1 MSRISSYSKV
11 IVRGLLVAAV
21 VVFALSFL
29 SSNYGRRLSNEVD
42 KVGSAL
48 HKRQKII
55 EQYAIKALEANGEWT
70 DMDDLPEDMV
80 IYCYRNDS
88 LCSWTHQFPISNDA
102 IRAYSFS
109 YRLQYRN
116 DRNVYST
123 PLAYIGVKEQY
134 VNLGSSWYIVNT
146 QISND
151 FSVKVVTGIL
161 VRTEYP
167 SDYLKDRVN
176 RHLRIGDGFTTESIH
191 NDDSAIVYGIE
202 GEPLFS
208 IVSEDLTSFSGV
220 GSPLIWIS
228 FLLLL
233 IAAFLNHFRKHD
245 RTSFLWTLA
254 ALALVRIASAVYV
267 NTTAN
272 PGEIFSPIYYA
283 DTAFFN
289 SLGNLLIN
297 STLISLAAYSFFTLR
312 YSMYRKLQKASR
324 KSRAAAMAGLVAA
337 AILLVLYCFYFL
349 KSLALNS
356 NINLELFKLSELS
369 LYSLLCYFSYAMLVL
384 ALLLMMQLI
393 RVFSSGLRHPSMFSW
408 KNMIGYIVF
417 VALSSVVIIGLYGRE
432 KAFESNRVRTTK
444 LAVDRDLSME
454 VELIDIEQ
462 QINNDSFIGVLTSV
476 KATDLIRNRLLDR
489 YISANIV
496 QQYDIVITVCAP
508 DNLLDLRTGAEPVG
522 CFQFY
527 DDMLAQYGVPLF
539 TGSNISFI
547 NNFDGKTTYLGTFSF
562 IDADDLVVSR
572 LFILFTS
579 KYQNAR
585 AGNSLELLGIQ
596 QPRNTYVPSRYSFAK
611 YHNGR
616 LVTGDGAYSYPVSP
630 ESFGTKEGYYQT
642 NLGGYTHFVNKISG
656 EDVVIL
662 SHMRQPLFTHVVSF
676 SYLVIFLGLFVLLFT
691 RWARQ
696 SKQIL
701 LPKHSLRRK
710 VTFLVIGSMVVALLS
725 MGIGSVS
732 YVARLNI
739 QNTNETAQDKLNM
752 VCKALSEHCQYAMLY
767 NDVLTPELSAAITQ
781 VSGISGSD
789 VSLYDTKGSLLTTT
803 KPEIYEQLIAGK
815 RMNHKA
821 FREICLNRSTS
832 YMTVESLAGM
842 TYYSL
847 YAPLFNADG
856 DMVAIVN
863 IPYTKQTGDVRETA
877 VSTISTIV
885 NIYLVL
891 LIAAILIGSFMANSI
906 ARPLAEIK
914 SKIDRLALSG
924 TNRHIKY
931 KNTKDEL
938 GVLIKSYNNMVD
950 ALEESTRRLA
960 QQEREQAWK
969 EMARQIAHEIKNPL
983 TPMRLSIQYLMRLKN
998 ENVPGW
1004 EEKLEKISKSLLEQI
1019 DTLSETATEFSSF
1032 SKSFSEQISTVDLDQ
1047 VIRESAVLFDNR
1059 QNVSVRYLQNVED
1072 ALVEARR
1079 SQLSRVFV
1087 NLITN
1092 SIQAIE
1098 GSGIEYGQIKITLD
1112 GNPDTGYVVM
1122 IEDNGPG
1129 VSEENLPKLFTP
1141 NFTTKSGGNGLGLA
1155 ISRNI
1160 IEQAKG
1166 EISYSKSSLG
1176 GACFTIKL
1184 PAY

>member
-1 MSRISSYSKV
+1 MKRISSYSRDV
-11 IVRGLLVAAV
+11 VRWLLVAAV
-21 VVFALSFL
+21 VAFALSFF
-29 SSNYGRRLSNEVD
+29 SSNYGRRLSNEVE
-42 KVGSAL
+42 KVGDAL

-55 EQYAIKALEANGEWT
+55 ERYAIKALEAKGEWI

-80 IYCYRNDS
+80 IYCYRNDT

-102 IRAYSFS
+102 IKAYSFS

-146 QISND
+146 QISRD

-167 SDYLKDRVN
+167 SNYLKDHVN
-176 RHLRIGDGFTTESIH
+176 RHLHIGEGFTTESIH

-208 IVSEDLTSFSGV
+208 IVSEALTSFSGV
-220 GSPLIWIS
+220 GSPLVWIS

-233 IAAFLNHFRKHD
+233 VAAFLNHFRRHD
-245 RTSFLWTLA
+245 KASFLWTLA
-254 ALALVRIASAVYV
+254 ALAFVRIASAVYV
-267 NTTAN
+267 NTVAN

-297 STLISLAAYSFFTLR
+297 SALISLAVYSFFTLR
-312 YSMYRKLQKASR
+312 YNMYRKMQDASHR
-324 KSRAAAMAGLVAA
+324 SRVATMAGLTSVAV
-337 AILLVLYCFYFL
+337 LLVLYCFYFL

-369 LYSLLCYFSYAMLVL
+369 LYSLLCYFGYAMIVL
-384 ALLLMMQLI
+384 ALLLMIQLI
-393 RVFSSGLRHPSMFSW
+393 LFFSSRWRHSSMFSW
-408 KNMIGYIVF
+408 KNMVGYIVF
-417 VALSSVVIIGLYGRE
+417 VALSCVVTVGLYGSE

-454 VELIDIEQ
+454 VELIEIEQ

-489 YISANIV
+489 YISADIV
-496 QQYDIVITVCAP
+496 QQYDIEIAVCAP
-508 DNLLDLRTGAEPVG
+508 GNLLDLRTGAEPVG

-527 DDMLAQYGVPLF
+527 DDMVAQYGVPLF

-562 IDADDLVVSR
+562 IDADDMVVSR

-579 KYQNAR
+579 KYQNAK

-616 LVTGDGAYSYPVSP
+616 LVTSDGAYRYPVTP
-630 ESFGTKEGYYQT
+630 ESFGAKDGYYQT

-662 SHMRQPLFTHVVSF
+662 SHVRQPLFTYVVSF
-676 SYLVIFLGLFVLLFT
+676 SYLVIFFGLFILLFT

-696 SKQIL
+696 SRLIL

-710 VTFLVIGSMVVALLS
+710 VTFLIIGSMVVALLS

-739 QNTNETAQDKLNM
+739 QNTNEMAQDKLN
-752 VCKALSEHCQYAMLY
+752 VVRKALSEHCRYAMLY
-767 NDVLTPELSAAITQ
+767 NDVLTPELSAAITE
-781 VSGISGSD
+781 VSGISGTD
-789 VSLYDTKGSLLTTT
+789 VSLYDTKGSLLTST

-832 YMTVESLAGM
+832 YMTVETLAGM

-847 YAPLFNADG
+847 YAPLFNSDG

-877 VSTISTIV
+877 VSTISTIA

-938 GVLIKSYNNMVD
+938 GVLIESYNNMVD

-1004 EEKLEKISKSLLEQI
+1004 EEKLEKISRSLLEQI

-1112 GNPDTGYVVM
+1112 GTPESGYAVM

-1166 EISYSKSSLG
+1166 EITYSKSPLG

-1184 PAY
+1184 PAV